1 MKKIISIFIVFVLVI
16 LYFSTNKTTLSYLL
30 GSFGYDVSI
39 EYLGYSEIVTLDNEV
54 NCDDLLRNL
63 NLEIYSK
70 DIISDRIVIEGY
82 TSKINKYILINGK
95 KTNIQISI
103 SDDEF
108 IIGTPLIKNSFWL
121 DV

>member
-108 IIGTPLIKNSFWL
+108 IIGTPLIKNSF
-121 DV
+121 